1 MAGKPWQA
9 GQLDIL
15 VKASAHSSFAWI
27 LSTRES
33 TFFPSLSA
41 CENVLVATKLLR
53 KDKIRYISDFKKAKQ
68 ETGKKDEGVSV
79 QCAMKQI
86 LVLPS
91 QL

>member
-27 LSTRES
+27 FSTRES

-41 CENVLVATKLLR
+41 CENVRVATKLLR
-53 KDKIRYISDFKKAKQ
+53 SCNVNFLGTSPNGCSFCMFLDTHSRYL
-68 ETGKKDEGVSV
+68 GKGI
-79 QCAMKQI
+79 Q
-86 LVLPS
+86 
-91 QL
+91 